1 MAPSWPL
8 IKDLLFLRERLNR
21 LLEEAPMVGTAGVG
35 EPSSGPFCP
44 AADLYETDNE
54 VVVILE
60 VPGVDLG
67 SVDLRLQGD
76 TLRVSGRVRP
86 SEAEEPSRYLRM
98 ERGHGAFYRDFRLP
112 EGALQGSPR
121 AELERGV
128 LTVRVEKHG
137 RDRARRLIKV
147 KEDV

>member
-1 MAPSWPL
+1 
-8 IKDLLFLRERLNR
+8 
-21 LLEEAPMVGTAGVG
+21 MVGTAGIG

-44 AADLYETDNE
+44 AADLYETDAE
-54 VVVILE
+54 VVVVLE
-60 VPGVDLG
+60 VPGVDVG

-76 TLRVSGRVRP
+76 TLRVGGRIRS

-112 EGALQGSPR
+112 HGGLHGSPR

-128 LTVRVEKHG
+128 LTVRVDTGG
-137 RDRARRLIKV
+137 RGRARRVVKV
-147 KEDV
+147 KEDT